1 MYAYLKLQFFQLV
14 RLFHPVLQFATVE
27 YIFIPFICDLWM
39 SITNHFLFHD
49 LVKSILKAWRSSIS
63 IPFASSFD
71 RFRFGLL
78 VHLLPFQPSFK
89 REMKIVA
96 LTHTNC
102 PLAIWRP
109 SKYMRMYVKYAA
121 TLFPFF
127 QTSKICTYEK
137 IWIKYYVKSML
148 WFK

>member
-1 MYAYLKLQFFQLV
+1 MKVVDYQKIF
-14 RLFHPVLQFATVE
+14 RIRIFA
-27 YIFIPFICDLWM
+27 ICFWI
-39 SITNHFLFHD
+39 SITNHFLFSD

-109 SKYMRMYVKYAA
+109 SNTCVCMYEKDAA
-121 TLFPFF
+121 TFFLFFKL
-127 QTSKICTYEK
+127 QRYDKIG
-137 IWIKYYVKSML
+137 IKNYVKSMKL
-148 WFK
+148 YLLFLQLFFHSLVN